1 MQLDVG
7 NSRVKWR
14 LVRRAEVL
22 DRGTYSSAQRSLSQS
37 LLNCAESVDQIWVSS
52 VVTPE
57 EEEERAALLRERWGI
72 DPWFAR
78 AEARTGDLS
87 NSYIDPSRMG
97 ADRWLAMLAARRRVA
112 GRVCVVDAG
121 SALTIDLVSALGEHE
136 GGYILPGVGL
146 MEQALLLDTD
156 RVRFDSAADYA
167 LSPGTD
173 TASAVRHGIALA
185 EAGAVTTALAQAG
198 EDTPALLFSGGGGE
212 RLMALLQ
219 MGGEWVPD
227 LVFEGL
233 ELMATLR

>member
-1 MQLDVG
+1 M
-7 NSRVKWR
+7 W
-14 LVRRAEVL
+14 
-22 DRGTYSSAQRSLSQS
+22 
-37 LLNCAESVDQIWVSS
+37 
-52 VVTPE
+52 
-57 EEEERAALLRERWGI
+57 ERAALLRERWGI
-72 DPWFAR
+72 APWFAR